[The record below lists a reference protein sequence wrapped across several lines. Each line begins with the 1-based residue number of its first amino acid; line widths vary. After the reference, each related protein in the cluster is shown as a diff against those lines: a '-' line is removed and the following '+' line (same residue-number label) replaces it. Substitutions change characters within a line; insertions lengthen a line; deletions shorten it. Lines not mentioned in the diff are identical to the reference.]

1 MRNLKIIVGGLTVL
15 LIVLLTAVGSRKDK
29 DSLGYSAANEA
40 TLVGTVD
47 DVQEF
52 YCPVTDDRGT
62 HVVLRTERGP
72 ILVHVAIAR
81 FLREHEFAIRKGDRV
96 QVTGA
101 RIRFHNQEGMIA
113 REIVR
118 GDEVFTLRNTSGK
131 PRWSN

>member
-1 MRNLKIIVGGLTVL
+1 MRNLKIIVGAATVV
-15 LIVLLTAVGSRKDK
+15 LIVLLTAVTSRKQPD
-29 DSLGYSAANEA
+29 LLAYSAGNEITA
-40 TLVGTVD
+40 VGTVE

-62 HVVLRTERGP
+62 HVVLKTDRGI

-81 FLREHEFAIRKGDRV
+81 FLRQNNFVIRPGERL

-101 RIRFHNQEGMIA
+101 RIRYQGKESLIA

-118 GDEVFTLRNTSGK
+118 GDEVFTMRDAAGK
-131 PRWSN
+131 PLWSN

>member
-15 LIVLLTAVGSRKDK
+15 LIVLLTAVSSRKDN
-29 DSLGYSAANEA
+29 DSLGYNAANEG
-40 TLVGTVD
+40 TLVGTVE

-52 YCPVTDDRGT
+52 YCPVTEDRGT
-62 HVVLRTERGP
+62 HIVLRTEHGTV
-72 ILVHVAIAR
+72 LVHVAISR
-81 FLREHEFAIRKGDRV
+81 FLREHDFAIRPGDRV
-96 QVTGA
+96 QVSGA
-101 RIRFHNQEGMIA
+101 KIRFRNQEGMIA